1 MKGSQEQPIGTLRR
15 LGRRGKGEAGTEG
28 KPTGV
33 GRGWAA
39 AGARAASSTMSFSM
53 EHTRTKPKTKF
64 LCLSI
69 KVRRNDNITIKTTES
84 FLL

>member
-1 MKGSQEQPIGTLRR
+1 MEENRTLRGSSV
-15 LGRRGKGEAGTEG
+15 LEAVNSACVSDLEAE
-28 KPTGV
+28 PASRV